1 MAVYFTTDCD
11 CEPPM
16 FNYQKNKIR
25 IMGKSNRFM
34 TPEILELLKDK
45 GYVEND
51 FDEKGFYKLIIE
63 WFRKHDL
70 KDKLLIRSKR
80 FIEMSYPPS
89 CGYIDMTDTD
99 MWVAELPWEKVIA
112 MSQKGE
118 IKPFIFV
125 DTPFFGNVRE
135 VLSSKGFIVS
145 RPKKNTFEVSVV

>member
-1 MAVYFTTDCD
+1 
-11 CEPPM
+11 
-16 FNYQKNKIR
+16 
-25 IMGKSNRFM
+25 MGKSNRFM

-63 WFRKHDL
+63 WFRNHDL
-70 KDKLLIRSKR
+70 KDKLLIRPKR
-80 FIEMSYPPS
+80 FIELSNPPS

-99 MWVAELPWEKVIA
+99 KWVAQLPWEKVII

-125 DTPFFGNVRE
+125 DTPFIVNARG
-135 VLSSKGFIVS
+135 VLALKGFIVS
-145 RPKKNTFEVSVV
+145 RLKKNSFEVSVV